1 MHGSVYWRRENGCV
15 SLNDRRTMAKNHP
28 DWRNLEGHELEITY
42 LQFQTHGLFSSGQG
56 IVETL
61 LTTAPWLVLRQAIT
75 RPSALDVYCN
85 RNRKWQVDN
94 NAMHNK
100 PRYMIWHGNLRKHET

>member
-1 MHGSVYWRRENGCV
+1 
-15 SLNDRRTMAKNHP
+15 MAKNHP

-61 LTTAPWLVLRQAIT
+61 LTTAPWLVLRISTSVCFRCLLEQEQEMAN
-75 RPSALDVYCN
+75 RQQCN
-85 RNRKWQVDN
+85 AQQTKVQDIV
-94 NAMHNK
+94 ME
-100 PRYMIWHGNLRKHET
+100 I

>member
-1 MHGSVYWRRENGCV
+1 LDALPLTIVTRWPKIVQN
-15 SLNDRRTMAKNHP
+15 
-28 DWRNLEGHELEITY
+28 WRNLEGYELEITY